1 MITRKT
7 IKIADVVIKSEVTD
21 TILEAAGLDR
31 EIFERY
37 AGQKYDKA
45 EIFEETIT
53 HEDGETEI
61 NIWVRHPNNPFAF
74 LSAMVEE
81 V

>member
-7 IKIADVVIKSEVTD
+7 IKTADVAVKSEVTD

-53 HEDGETEI
+53 REDGETEI
-61 NIWVRHPNNPFAF
+61 NIWVRHANSPFAF